1 MRARTGQRERVIAIA
16 VLATVWPA
24 VAIAQSGDPRA
35 EVGIHLTSV
44 VSSEFDRSDTGF
56 GGRLSWY
63 PARLIGLEGEIN
75 VYPGDFPDAPAF
87 SRGRL
92 EGLFGVTVGVSV
104 NRVRPFARLRPGF
117 VTFREAP
124 QPFACILIFPPPLAC
139 ALGAGDTLF
148 ALDIG
153 GGVEVFTTPRT
164 FLRVDAGDR
173 LLRYPGPVF
182 RGGRAEENGFVSHDF
197 RFAVGGG
204 LRF

>member
-1 MRARTGQRERVIAIA
+1 
-16 VLATVWPA
+16 
-24 VAIAQSGDPRA
+24 
-35 EVGIHLTSV
+35 
-44 VSSEFDRSDTGF
+44 
-56 GGRLSWY
+56 
-63 PARLIGLEGEIN
+63 
-75 VYPGDFPDAPAF
+75 
-87 SRGRL
+87 
-92 EGLFGVTVGVSV
+92 
-104 NRVRPFARLRPGF
+104 VRPFARLRPGF

-139 ALGAGDTLF
+139 VLGAGDTLF

-153 GGVEVFTTPRT
+153 GGVEVFTTRRT

-182 RGGRAEENGFVSHDF
+182 RDGTAEEDGFFSHDF

>member
-1 MRARTGQRERVIAIA
+1 MTRRAWVIAIS

-24 VAIAQSGDPRA
+24 VAIAQSSDARA
-35 EVGIHLTSV
+35 ELGIHLTSV
-44 VSSEFDRSDTGF
+44 RSSEFDRSDTGV

-63 PARLIGLEGEIN
+63 PAGIIGLEGELTI
-75 VYPGDFPDAPAF
+75 YPGDFPDAPAF
-87 SRGRL
+87 SRSRL

-104 NRVRPFARLRPGF
+104 NRVRPFARIRPGF

-139 ALGAGDTLF
+139 ALSGGDTLF

-153 GGVEVFTTPRT
+153 GGVEMFTTRRT

-182 RGGRAEENGFVSHDF
+182 RDGTAEENGFFSHDF

>member
-1 MRARTGQRERVIAIA
+1 MKHPSLAVPIA
-16 VLATVWPA
+16 VLATLCPA
-24 VAIAQSGDPRA
+24 AAIAQSGDARLELGVQLA
-35 EVGIHLTSV
+35 SV
-44 VSSEFDRSDTGF
+44 VSGEFDRSDTGF
-56 GGRLSWY
+56 GGRLSWF
-63 PARLIGLEGEIN
+63 PTHLVGVEGEIS
-75 VYPGDFPDAPAF
+75 VYPGDFPDEPAF

-92 EGLFGVTVGVSV
+92 EGLFGVTVGASV
-104 NRVRPFARLRPGF
+104 NRIRPFARLRPGF

-124 QPFACILIFPPPLAC
+124 APFACILIFPPPLAC
-139 ALGAGDTLF
+139 ALAAGDTLF

-153 GGVEVFTTPRT
+153 GGVEVFTTRRT

-182 RGGRAEENGFVSHDF
+182 HDGRPEEDGFFGHDF